1 MNKFSGIRREV
12 CSICWRHK
20 RTHMHTRTPALLS
33 RPPNFGGSG
42 GRSGGAIQLRISVLQ
57 LNSAVPEQN
66 ERPKPSGEKMLTT
79 LLYKVLLG
87 MWRPCQRLPPSQSSA
102 FLHARTRACL
112 RSVD

>member
-1 MNKFSGIRREV
+1 MNKFTGIMREV
-12 CSICWRHK
+12 CSICCRHTY
-20 RTHMHTRTPALLS
+20 THTHTPALLLS
-33 RPPNFGGSG
+33 RPPNFRGSR

-87 MWRPCQRLPPSQSSA
+87 MWRPCNRLPRVKAVCSCT
-102 FLHARTRACL
+102 HACVCF
-112 RSVD
+112 VD